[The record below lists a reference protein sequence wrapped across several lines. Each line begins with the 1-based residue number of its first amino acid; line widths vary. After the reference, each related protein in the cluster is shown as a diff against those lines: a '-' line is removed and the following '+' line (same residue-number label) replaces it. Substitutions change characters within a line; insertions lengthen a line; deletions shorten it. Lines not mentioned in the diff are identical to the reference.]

1 MRGAKS
7 VEEVMV
13 PDLTRRQL
21 LLGAAA
27 ISPFSSLRPNPA
39 FAAVEDKHLPLVP
52 AMPARAAFDS
62 YGMNCHLSF
71 LGSPSWGNTDAA
83 LRWLLELG
91 VGAVR
96 QYLPRTDH
104 GRAVVRRAMG
114 RLTGTGVRWCAPILL
129 SQDVTSLDAAR
140 SAVREQLDWLQDNTD
155 LDLLDSLTGPNEPNS
170 ASRAPDW
177 ARTTRWAMQALWEE
191 TRKRSAFDDV
201 LVQGPPL
208 NMKGGPP
215 AVAPDVA
222 ALGDL
227 SMWMDRG
234 DVHLYPNDEDPEYLI
249 DERLV
254 VLEPVHP
261 GKPLC
266 VSEGGY
272 TTSIDRGY
280 GGGAWLVPPAVAS
293 LYAPKHLFVHA
304 LEDRKFFA
312 YELLDEPP
320 PYDSDDTIREAGFG
334 LVETPSPDPRT
345 WVRKPGFEATRRLL
359 ALVRDNEGRRT
370 PAGLR
375 VSITTP
381 ADVGGA
387 TQTDTLRSALLHRS
401 DGRHLLAIW
410 QAVDIYKWDRNELS
424 GTYLPVEPLQVA
436 ITLERPLP
444 IAVYE
449 PSLRDGPISKFTAET
464 FTQSVGVGLVVVQ
477 IG

>member
-1 MRGAKS
+1 M
-7 VEEVMV
+7 

-21 LLGAAA
+21 LLGATAMA
-27 ISPFSSLRPNPA
+27 PFSWLRPGTA
-39 FAAVEDKHLPLVP
+39 LAALEGKDLPLVP

-104 GRAVVRRAMG
+104 GRAVVRRAMD
-114 RLTGTGVRWCAPILL
+114 RLTASGVRWCAPILL

-140 SAVREQLDWLQDNTD
+140 SVVNEQLDWLRANTD

-170 ASRAPDW
+170 ASRAADW
-177 ARTTRWAMQALWEE
+177 AQTTRWAMQALWEQ

-208 NMKGGPP
+208 NMKGGP
-215 AVAPDVA
+215 AAIAPDVA

-227 SMWMDRG
+227 SQWMDRG

-249 DERLV
+249 DERLD
-254 VLEPVHP
+254 VLEPLHP

-293 LYAPKHLFVHA
+293 LYAPKHLFVHL
-304 LEDRKFFA
+304 LEDRTFFA

-359 ALVRDNEGRRT
+359 ALVRDGEARHT
-370 PAGLR
+370 PPGLR
-375 VSITTP
+375 VAISNPANVPTATP
-381 ADVGGA
+381 A
-387 TQTDTLRSALLHRS
+387 DTLRSALLHRS
-401 DGRHLLAIW
+401 DGKHLLAIW
-410 QAVDIYKWDRNELS
+410 QAVDLYKWDRNELS
-424 GTYLPVEPLQVA
+424 GSYLPVESLPVT

-449 PSLRDGPISKFTAET
+449 PSLRDGPINEFTAET
-464 FTQSVGVGLVVVQ
+464 FTQSVGVGLVVIE